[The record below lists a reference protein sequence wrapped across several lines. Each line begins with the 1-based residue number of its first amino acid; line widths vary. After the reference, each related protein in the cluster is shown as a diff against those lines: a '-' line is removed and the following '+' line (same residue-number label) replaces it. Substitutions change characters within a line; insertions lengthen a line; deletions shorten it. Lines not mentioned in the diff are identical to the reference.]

1 MEITLALIKPDAM
14 GRGLFIDI
22 FTLMQKEF
30 LIGDLVVTRWNK
42 SLAQEFYYEHRQRDF
57 FEQLVEFTASGPIAA
72 VTLVGKNAVQRW
84 RGMIGPTDPA
94 EARRTHP
101 GSVRATYGG
110 HDLVM
115 HNAVH
120 GSDSV
125 KSAQNELSILRM
137 GFAEYPNLAFGRT
150 ADWVMRGMSPG
161 ISPPRT

>member
-30 LIGDLVVTRWNK
+30 LIGDLVVTWWDK
-42 SLAQEFYYEHRQRDF
+42 SLAQEFYQEHRGRDF
-57 FEQLVEFTASGPIAA
+57 FERLVGFTASGPTAA

-84 RGMIGPTDPA
+84 RNMIGPTNPA

-101 GSVRATYGG
+101 GSVRAMYGG

-125 KSAQNELSILRM
+125 KSAELEMSILRL
-137 GFAEYPNLAFGRT
+137 GFSEYPNLAFGRMAST
-150 ADWVMRGMSPG
+150 VMRGMSPG